1 MTVEISLTRDI
12 EACLSVRRIVF
23 IQEQGVSEAEE
34 IDGLDA
40 EALHILAAVDG
51 VPMGTARILID
62 GATAKIGRVC
72 VLSEQRGTGLGAAV
86 MRKALEVCK
95 SQKAVERALLGSQ
108 IHALKFYEQLGFKAC
123 GPIYLDADIEHR
135 DMEITL

>member
-86 MRKALEVCK
+86 MRKALKVCK
-95 SQKAVERALLGSQ
+95 SQKAVKKALLGSQ
-108 IHALKFYEQLGFKAC
+108 IHALKFYEQLGFQAF
-123 GPIYLDADIEHR
+123 GPIYLDAGIEHR
-135 DMEITL
+135 DMEFAL

>member
-86 MRKALEVCK
+86 MCKALEVCK
-95 SQKAVERALLGSQ
+95 SQKAVKRALLGSQ
-108 IHALKFYEQLGFKAC
+108 IHALKFYEQLGFEAF
-123 GPIYLDADIEHR
+123 GPIYLDSGIEHR
-135 DMEITL
+135 DMEFAL

>member
-1 MTVEISLTRDI
+1 MTFEISLTRDI

-23 IQEQGVSEAEE
+23 IQEQGVTEAEE

-72 VLSEQRGTGLGAAV
+72 VLSEQRGNGLGAAV

-95 SQKAVERALLGSQ
+95 SQKAVKRALLGSQ
-108 IHALKFYEQLGFKAC
+108 IYALKFYEQLGFKAF
-123 GPIYLDADIEHR
+123 GPIYLDAGIEHR
-135 DMEITL
+135 DMEIAL